1 MAKRKRKS
9 RVAKIMSST
18 ETNVYETTEK
28 DCREWFKI
36 LNEEIFSNKL
46 APLDEIDIRWRR
58 GSFAFYECIT
68 DTKDVTY
75 LKSKLCMNKRYKSK
89 QFFVS
94 ILCHELIHH
103 YQALYNE
110 PLGHG
115 PSFFRWS
122 DKLNKKGIKL
132 VRNYD
137 DETS

>member
-9 RVAKIMSST
+9 RIAKIMASNESKT
-18 ETNVYETTEK
+18 YETTEQ
-28 DCREWFKI
+28 DCQDWFNV
-36 LNEEIFSNKL
+36 LNEEIFDNKL

-58 GSFAFYECIT
+58 GTFAFYECVT
-68 DTKDVTY
+68 DTKNDSFLRTR
-75 LKSKLCMNKRYKSK
+75 LCMNKKYKSK
-89 QFFVS
+89 QFFVA
-94 ILCHELIHH
+94 ILAHELIHH

-132 VRNYD
+132 TKAYD
-137 DETS
+137 K